1 MKNVELGGKAD
12 NYDNE
17 KNKFIF
23 FTMINNTLEVYLRH
37 EQIKEKKGTHE
48 IVIVKKVVK
57 KRLNSIIKA
66 TKKIDKK

>member
-12 NYDNE
+12 NHNNE

-37 EQIKEKKGTHE
+37 EQIKKKKGTHE